1 VFSPPKFGLPEFCFR
16 LGKCSV
22 FVDLFRGVLVKFV
35 PLYFLLFPFLWFSL
49 SLSLRA
55 VPIFFW
61 LTRNCKDEIDSL
73 AAPVSLYLAP
83 SS

>member
-1 VFSPPKFGLPEFCFR
+1 
-16 LGKCSV
+16 
-22 FVDLFRGVLVKFV
+22 VKFV